1 MPPAYS
7 QIHFPGYV
15 PTSTQMPSPLP
26 DGSVS
31 MIDCGQVAA
40 SSIDEQRGNGN
51 VSRLPGNVF
60 CLKSERVKVRRGAS
74 SYADGVG
81 SDSDTRAVLSIG

>member
-1 MPPAYS
+1 
-7 QIHFPGYV
+7 
-15 PTSTQMPSPLP
+15 
-26 DGSVS
+26 

-60 CLKSERVKVRRGAS
+60 LNDQEAFQRVAS
-74 SYADGVG
+74 LA
-81 SDSDTRAVLSIG
+81 